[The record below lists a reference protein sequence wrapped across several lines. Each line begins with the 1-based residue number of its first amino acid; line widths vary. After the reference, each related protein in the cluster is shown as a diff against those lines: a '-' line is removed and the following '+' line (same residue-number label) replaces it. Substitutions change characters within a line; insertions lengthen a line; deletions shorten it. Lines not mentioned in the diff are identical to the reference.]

1 MFDTGGGATQT
12 SIPWKFPL
20 TFKMLQATSES
31 RSELEGASSVV
42 FFCFFLERGV
52 FGKDFAARSAEGKK
66 TMHILMVVKKDDKI
80 P

>member
-1 MFDTGGGATQT
+1 MFDTGRGATQT

-31 RSELEGASSVV
+31 RSELEGA
-42 FFCFFLERGV
+42 GV
-52 FGKDFAARSAEGKK
+52 AARSAEGKK
-66 TMHILMVVKKDDKI
+66 TMHILMVVKKDDQI